1 MERVPTCMIP
11 LVMGLMGFH
20 STNFMSDLASLA
32 PPGHGKTSRFSQETT
47 LGKLS
52 NHCRNS
58 EAMVELDAET
68 KHRYRVYIYI
78 YKYIYIYICDV
89 CVI

>member
-1 MERVPTCMIP
+1 MIP
-11 LVMGLMGFH
+11 LVMGLMGIH
-20 STNFMSDLASLA
+20 STNFMSDLASPA

-58 EAMVELDAET
+58 EAMAELDAET
-68 KHRYRVYIYI
+68 KHRYRVCIHIYIYI
-78 YKYIYIYICDV
+78 YV